1 MKKKALV
8 TSDGF
13 GVRAK
18 EVTEQLFA
26 HGYEIIVVNEE
37 KYIHENKLEVIS
49 YEQADFNSKDSI
61 NQLIDRLKHHK
72 FNAIV
77 NCHDTLAFVGDR
89 LRHDFYDFDYIDFAK
104 VINYNVVSIAAIC
117 IGLKDNIE
125 TGGCII
131 NITSSAA
138 KEGGFVTIAYNASK
152 AAVENMSKSLAN
164 NFGLYNGIRVNC
176 VAPGWIPKSAGVA
189 AVGTRALADSLTPVI
204 PNGQNKDL
212 AKAVIEIIN
221 NNSINGSIIVVD
233 GGISSSYLPYMLESL
248 LEKGDESVDS
258 VMNTLTELIKKENE
272 KNKIKIEK

>member
-1 MKKKALV
+1 MNKKALV
-8 TSDGF
+8 TSDGY

-18 EVTEQLFA
+18 EVTEQLLV
-26 HGYEIIVVNEE
+26 HGYDVIVVNEE
-37 KYIHENKLEVIS
+37 TYIRKDKPGLIT

-61 NQLIDRLKHHK
+61 NQLIDRLKHHR

-77 NCHDTLAFVGDR
+77 NCHDTLAFVGDK
-89 LRHDFYDFDYIDFAK
+89 LRHDFYDFDYAEFAK
-104 VINYNVVSIAAIC
+104 VINYNVVSIASIC

-204 PNGQNKDL
+204 PKGQNQDL
-212 AKAVIEIIN
+212 AKAVIEVIN
-221 NNSINGSIIVVD
+221 NNSINGSTIVVD

-248 LEKGDESVDS
+248 LEKGDEAVDS
-258 VMNTLTELIKKENE
+258 VMNALTELIKNANE
-272 KNKIKIEK
+272 RTKLK

>member
-1 MKKKALV
+1 MNKKALV
-8 TSDGF
+8 TSDGY

-18 EVTEQLFA
+18 EVTEQLLV
-26 HGYEIIVVNEE
+26 HGYDVIVVNEE
-37 KYIHENKLEVIS
+37 TYIRKDKPGLIT

-61 NQLIDRLKHHK
+61 NQLIDRLKHHR

-77 NCHDTLAFVGDR
+77 NCHDTLAFVGDK
-89 LRHDFYDFDYIDFAK
+89 LRHDFYDFDYAEFAK
-104 VINYNVVSIAAIC
+104 VINYNVVSIASIC

-189 AVGTRALADSLTPVI
+189 AVGTRALADSLTTVI
-204 PNGQNKDL
+204 PKGQNQDL
-212 AKAVIEIIN
+212 AKAVIEVIN
-221 NNSINGSIIVVD
+221 NNSINGSTIVVD

-248 LEKGDESVDS
+248 LEKGDEAVDS
-258 VMNTLTELIKKENE
+258 VMNAMTELIKNANE
-272 KNKIKIEK
+272 RTKLK